1 MLIDL
6 INKERLINGT
16 GKKKISR
23 LALNWL
29 FKAVF
34 AGLFIA
40 LECFIYLQLDK
51 KIEKYSSYGTFDF
64 LVFFIFIMFIIAI
77 VSSLFMARKA
87 LFNKDDASIMLVLP
101 VSNEEIIF
109 SKILFIYARQ
119 VLLSLIIAT
128 PLLISYGALRGF
140 FPQYY
145 VLSIIY
151 PLFISILVVVI
162 ALTLVVP
169 FEYLYEFIKRHDLIQ
184 FILACVV
191 VIILCF
197 IYKYVLELFLT
208 ALNDS
213 TFGGAFSDSFINALH
228 NAKLYL
234 VPINN
239 LLESF
244 VNGSGNLSAVMMF
257 LGSIILF
264 SLIGINL
271 TSYFFNKF
279 NRVDFNK
286 GSKVKKDSKKVELKI
301 KSSFSSLLMKE
312 TDLLFK
318 DSSYIFS
325 YTSLLIMMPF
335 LSFVVVSSL
344 NSIIYQNLKIFLN
357 MFPELT
363 NAISLTLILLFMGV
377 INSSA
382 TLSISREGKSLE
394 IIKYIPID
402 PFKQILAKLILPTS
416 LSSISLLISE
426 IVLISTN
433 SISISVFFSSL
444 VIGLAL
450 IVASNILG
458 VYFDM
463 YDLSNK
469 SKFKTKYLINLISI
483 LYPLIILFIMF
494 LMSFLGSAGYGIY
507 LTIVIISLVS
517 LAPLLI
523 KIKSR
528 ICKGFYSMEAN

>member
-16 GKKKISR
+16 GKRKISR
-23 LALNWL
+23 IFLDLL
-29 FKAVF
+29 FKAIF

-40 LECFIYLQLDK
+40 LECFIYIQLDK
-51 KIEKYSSYGTFDF
+51 KIEKYSAYGTFDF
-64 LVFFIFIMFIIAI
+64 LVFFIFIMFVIAI
-77 VSSLFMARKA
+77 ISSLFMARKA

-101 VSNEEIIF
+101 VSNEEIIL
-109 SKILFIYARQ
+109 SKVLFIYARQ

-145 VLSIIY
+145 VISIIY
-151 PLFISILVVVI
+151 PLFISILVVAI
-162 ALTLVVP
+162 ALTFVVP

-184 FILACVV
+184 FILACIV
-191 VIILCF
+191 VIVLCF

-213 TFGGAFSDSFINALH
+213 TFGGAFSQEFIDGLH
-228 NAKLYL
+228 NARFYL

-239 LLESF
+239 LLDSF
-244 VNGSGNLSAVMMF
+244 ANGNSTLSAVLIF
-257 LGSIILF
+257 VGSVIIF
-264 SLIGINL
+264 SLLGINIS
-271 TSYFFNKF
+271 SYFFNKF
-279 NRVDFNK
+279 NRIDFAK
-286 GSKVKKDSKKVELKI
+286 ASKVKKRKGFSLKVSK
-301 KSSFSSLLMKE
+301 SFTSLLKKE
-312 TDLLFK
+312 TYLLFK

-344 NSIIYQNLKIFLN
+344 NAIIYQNLKIFLN

-382 TLSISREGKSLE
+382 TLSISREGKALE

-402 PFKQILAKLILPTS
+402 PFKQILAKLIIPTL
-416 LSSISLLISE
+416 LSSCSLLISE
-426 IVLISTN
+426 IVLISTG
-433 SISISVFFSSL
+433 SITVSVFFSSL
-444 VIGLAL
+444 IIGLAL
-450 IVASNILG
+450 IIASNLLG
-458 VYFDM
+458 VYLDM

-469 SKFKTKYLINLISI
+469 HKFKTKYLINIISI
-483 LYPLIILFIMF
+483 IYPLIILFIMF
-494 LMSFLGSAGYGIY
+494 LMSFLDVPGFAIY
-507 LTIVIISLVS
+507 LVIVIISLV
-517 LAPLLI
+517 LLIPLFI
-523 KIKSR
+523 KIKRR
-528 ICKGFYSMEAN
+528 ICKGFYSMEVN